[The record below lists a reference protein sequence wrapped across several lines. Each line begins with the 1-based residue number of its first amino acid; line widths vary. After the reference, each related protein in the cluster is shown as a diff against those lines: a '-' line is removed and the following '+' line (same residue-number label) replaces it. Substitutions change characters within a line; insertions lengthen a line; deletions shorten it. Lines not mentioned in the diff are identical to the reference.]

1 MYIPRILVLEE
12 LISGLNWG
20 KYQVI
25 ISSVKESPP
34 VSEAI
39 DQGCSILVLEIH
51 LPEEFCSNI
60 PSCNLSKPK
69 DLV

>member
-1 MYIPRILVLEE
+1 MYIPRMLVLEE
-12 LISGLNWG
+12 LISGLNRG

-25 ISSVKESPP
+25 ISSVKVSPP

-39 DQGCSILVLEIH
+39 DQGSSILVLS
-51 LPEEFCSNI
+51 EEFSSNT
-60 PSCNLSKPK
+60 PTGNLSKPK